1 MGSKSFRAP
10 CNKSRERQREDTLT
24 TESSAAQRLPLVD
37 THAHLDFA
45 KTQEQLEELLERA
58 WAVGLEQIVTIGAS
72 REFDSNLRAV
82 EIANKYERVFATVG
96 IHPHD
101 ARVVTPK
108 VLEDIEALAR
118 CEQKVKAIGEIGL
131 DYHYDHSPREKQREA
146 FAQFI
151 QMAHRVQMP
160 IIIHTREAEQ
170 DTIDILKQ
178 EEARRC
184 GGVLHCFSG
193 TRWLAEQALELGFY
207 VSFSGIVTFKSA
219 PIIQEVAQMVPEDR
233 ILVET
238 DAPFLAPVP
247 KRGRRNEPS
256 YVAHTLRFI
265 AGLRGVDPM
274 ELAQTTTRNARR
286 FYGLPEA

>member
-1 MGSKSFRAP
+1 MTK
-10 CNKSRERQREDTLT
+10 D
-24 TESSAAQRLPLVD
+24 SSAVERLPLVD

-45 KTQEQLEELLERA
+45 KTQEQLEEMLERA

-72 REFDSNLRAV
+72 REFDSNLRAL

-118 CEQKVKAIGEIGL
+118 SEEKVKAIGEIGL

-160 IIIHTREAEQ
+160 VIIHSREAEQ
-170 DTIDILKQ
+170 DTIDILCQ
-178 EEARRC
+178 EEAQRC

-193 TRWLAEQALELGFY
+193 TRWLAEQALELDFY

-219 PIIQEVAQMVPEDR
+219 PIIQEVAKMVPEDR

-265 AGLRGVDPM
+265 AGLRGVEPM
-274 ELAQTTTRNARR
+274 ELAHITTRNARR
-286 FYGLPEA
+286 FYGLPVS

>member
-1 MGSKSFRAP
+1 
-10 CNKSRERQREDTLT
+10 LI
-24 TESSAAQRLPLVD
+24 D

-58 WAVGLEQIVTIGAS
+58 WEVGLENIVTIGAS
-72 REFDSNLRAV
+72 REFDSNLRAL

-118 CEQKVKAIGEIGL
+118 SNQKVVAIGEIGL

-151 QMAHRVQMP
+151 AMAHKLSLPV
-160 IIIHTREAEQ
+160 IIHSREAEQ
-170 DTIDILKQ
+170 DTIDILRQ
-178 EEARRC
+178 EGAERC

-193 TRWLAEQALELGFY
+193 TRWLAEQALDLDFY

-219 PIIQEVAQMVPEDR
+219 PIVQEVARMVPEDR

-265 AGLRGVDPM
+265 AKLRGVEP
-274 ELAQTTTRNARR
+274 EALAAVTTANARR
-286 FYGLPEA
+286 FYGLPAS